1 MDSDTQIELTT
12 EPVEVSTPPKRGP
25 VQRNQEQNQEYNNG
39 QIDFE
44 YVMFTDDS
52 RSSILVAY
60 FDSEGWGRI
69 ETHSAGIAR
78 GSIFSKV
85 IDSGITVETVDEM
98 TDLFAIREAEA
109 QAEIEE
115 YRRWKAA
122 GMPTVAEVQDIE
134 LEINEIV
141 GDSDMDVE
149 SVENTEPEIVTVVE
163 EVKVEV
169 PTISVNHMAANYS
182 EEDLFRMKI
191 EVFDIPAV
199 RAASKDLK
207 ARIRKAS
214 TPVEIFAIIHE
225 ANVSFGNG

>member
-1 MDSDTQIELTT
+1 MDSDTQVQILTHP
-12 EPVEVSTPPKRGP
+12 EEIAGPPKRGP

-39 QIDFE
+39 KIDFE

-78 GSIFSKV
+78 GSIFSRV
-85 IDSGITVETVDEM
+85 IDSGITVENIDEM

-109 QAEIEE
+109 QLEIEE
-115 YRRWKAA
+115 FRRWKQA
-122 GMPTVAEVQDIE
+122 GAPTVEEIQSIE
-134 LEINEIV
+134 LEINEVV
-141 GDSDMDVE
+141 GDSDLVTE
-149 SVENTEPEIVTVVE
+149 ASEPEIVTVVE
-163 EVKVEV
+163 EVKVEI

-191 EVFDIPAV
+191 EVFDIPSV

-207 ARIRKAS
+207 ARIRKAT